1 MPWWYSLVNF
11 TYGGDVVNLKSRE
24 LIKGTMRDLKV
35 DARDL
40 AVVTD
45 IKPLRILMLLH
56 CPFVKPKL
64 CQTAAICEALNID
77 INNFFDRHFDR
88 HSKRQTSIRYRTETG
103 NQRIKFDRFRKH
115 RKMATLENK

>member
-1 MPWWYSLVNF
+1 M
-11 TYGGDVVNLKSRE
+11 NLKSKE
-24 LIKGTMRDLKV
+24 LIKSAMRNFKI

-45 IKPLRILMLLH
+45 IKLSRVLLLLH

-64 CQTAAICEALNID
+64 FQTIAICEALNMD
-77 INNFFDRHFDR
+77 IKNLFDRHFDR
-88 HSKRQTSIRYRTETG
+88 HSKRHSSTRYHSETD
-103 NQRIKFDRFRKH
+103 NQCIKFDRFRKH